1 MREYIVS
8 IEKNG
13 DQIIVGSIIGTDVS
27 DASFVY
33 DDKYLN
39 SDDPVAI
46 SISLPLQKEPFSSKQ
61 TRIFFDGLLPEGFT
75 RRSVAQW
82 LHFDEDDYL
91 SILHGLG
98 KECLGAIRVTLAGEE
113 DEEFYEEI
121 DEEQIRKLAAEG
133 ATKST
138 EIVTGTHLSLAGAS
152 GKVGLYYTPTDT
164 KWYLPH

>member
-61 TRIFFDGLLPEGFT
+61 TSVLT
-75 RRSVAQW
+75 RSQLIKTAPH
-82 LHFDEDDYL
+82 L
-91 SILHGLG
+91 
-98 KECLGAIRVTLAGEE
+98 KERGIAI
-113 DEEFYEEI
+113 
-121 DEEQIRKLAAEG
+121 
-133 ATKST
+133 
-138 EIVTGTHLSLAGAS
+138 
-152 GKVGLYYTPTDT
+152 
-164 KWYLPH
+164 